1 MDYPNIVYGHEEE
14 IFNSYTREGPMVG
27 TKMMV
32 EDGRLFR
39 FAENGAAALVV
50 GNLNQGEVPHATN
63 FLDEAIGTLAAGVT
77 VLTGIGASGASMA
90 ISALVNGY
98 VRTDTAVLPLMRIK
112 DNTLITLSAE
122 TGTITLYN
130 PTPSAIVAGRT
141 VSYFKN
147 PWRDV
152 IIHDSPNTAVLTGVC
167 KLALPI
173 AYFGWLQTAGPASV
187 YYKSDT
193 TAVAGV
199 GDPVGV
205 SQAINGAVSG
215 VASAAEDTDEIVG
228 TQLGIV
234 ESTGEQMAVFLRLE

>member
-39 FAENGAAALVV
+39 FAECGGTVLVV

-63 FLDEAIGTLAAGVT
+63 YLDEAIATMAAGAT
-77 VLTGIGASGASMA
+77 VLTGIGATGANMA

-98 VRTDTAVLPLMRIK
+98 INTSGTTELPLMRIK

-122 TGTITLYN
+122 TGTIYLYN
-130 PTPSAIVAGRT
+130 PIPTAIVAGSSC
-141 VSYFKN
+141 SYIKN

-152 IIHDSPNTAVLTGVC
+152 IIHPSPNTAVLTGVC
-167 KLALPI
+167 KLAL
-173 AYFGWLQTAGPASV
+173 AANTFGWLQTAGPCSV
-187 YYKSDT
+187 HYDNDGT
-193 TAVAGV
+193 PIAGV

-205 SQAINGAVSG
+205 SQDVNGTVCG
-215 VASAAEDTDEIVG
+215 VASAADDTDEIVG

-234 ESTGEQMAVFLRLE
+234 EGDTE

>member
-1 MDYPNIVYGHEEE
+1 MEYPNIVYGHEEE

-39 FAENGAAALVV
+39 FAENGSAALVI

-63 FLDEAIGTLAAGVT
+63 FLDEDLATLAAGVT
-77 VLTGIGASGASMA
+77 VLTGVDSTGANMA

-98 VRTDTAVLPLMRIK
+98 VRSDTAVLPLMRIK
-112 DNTLITLSAE
+112 DNTLITAGGNS
-122 TGTITLYN
+122 GTITLYN
-130 PTPSAIVAGRT
+130 PIPTAIVAART
-141 VSYFKN
+141 ISYFKN

-167 KLALPI
+167 KLAL
-173 AYFGWLQTAGPASV
+173 AVNAFGWLQTAGPASV

-199 GDPVGV
+199 GDPVGA
-205 SQAINGAVSG
+205 STAIDGSVSG
-215 VASAAEDTDEIVG
+215 IAIDSEDTSEIVG
-228 TQLGIV
+228 TQLGII
-234 ESTGEQMAVFLRLE
+234 ESTGEQMAIFMRLE